1 MKKNNNEEIK
11 KQFQKFCYIGLVVQY
26 MSSIRH
32 IGPMMALLALCGAA
46 EDTNKQ
52 KQKTQQQAQNK

>member
-1 MKKNNNEEIK
+1 
-11 KQFQKFCYIGLVVQY
+11 

-46 EDTNKQ
+46 EGTNKQ
-52 KQKTQQQAQNK
+52 TKTQQKAQNK